1 MEIIGESR
9 QRLFL
14 FPTKKNGGKPKTLIR
29 QICTRGLETIQI
41 LKSREQIWKFMGSG
55 VDS

>member
-9 QRLFL
+9 QLLFL

-41 LKSREQIWKFMGSG
+41 LKSREQIWKFMGP
-55 VDS
+55 